1 MVNNLNA
8 EIQPLNILSATRD
21 IADAPNDDAVIH
33 RTLVAARELL
43 KIDGAFW
50 MSVTTEKLV
59 MRALSGIGRPEVML
73 ESSLPISEGIGGRA
87 VKTGQPVWVSDYSKY
102 PGRHRD
108 LTQVGLNE
116 GFCSIAAIPVQRG
129 TQTTAVLYVLS
140 RSERT
145 YSDAEIRILLALSA
159 FGATI
164 ETQRAGQDDLARN
177 VLRLEDRVDTAAQRH
192 EVSLNMARRLALGE
206 STTKVLAD
214 TSRELGVSIH
224 VETHDPRRISATIAV
239 PSSDEIKS
247 DLEDDGA
254 LPKFEKPVA
263 PITAPISGSRN
274 QYLAAYATE
283 PVDESHLLDLGVIIG
298 LALARER
305 SVIETETRLRGDFI
319 SELLVSTRMQENSLN
334 QRQAALGIDL
344 CCPHRVVALG
354 QKRNVGK
361 RTLDRLHQV
370 VSEKVQGAIV
380 SAYEGRVVM
389 LWPAKEEKLI
399 KQNLAYVL
407 QAVRPDKFSAGIG
420 GVCDSLGDYA
430 TSVREALFAEQI
442 AQHRSSGERIVDIE
456 ETGLYRIFA
465 QVTTVTDLRAAV
477 IAAVGGL
484 FEVDRKQG
492 SDLVRT
498 LRVYLENDRKLSH
511 SSRELHLHPNTLR
524 YRVEKISRILEID
537 FEDPDARFFTLMALR
552 LAIEIPETS
561 HIPSEFGL

>member
-1 MVNNLNA
+1 MTNNLNA

-50 MSVTTEKLV
+50 MSVTDEKLV
-59 MRALSGIGRPEVML
+59 MRALSGIGRPEIML
-73 ESSLPISEGIGGRA
+73 ESSLPVSEGIGGRA

-108 LTQVGLNE
+108 LTQVGHNE
-116 GFCSIAAIPVQRG
+116 GFCSIAAIPVRRG
-129 TQTTAVLYVLS
+129 KQTTAVLYVLS

-145 YSDAEIRILLALSA
+145 YNDTEIQILLALSA

-164 ETQRAGQDDLARN
+164 ETQHAGQDDLARN
-177 VLRLEDRVDTAAQRH
+177 VLRLENRVDTAAQRH
-192 EVSLNMARRLALGE
+192 EVSLNIAKRLALGE
-206 STTKVLAD
+206 STTKVLAE
-214 TSRELGVSIH
+214 TSRELGVSIL
-224 VETHDPRRISATIAV
+224 VETHDPRRVRVASADAL
-239 PSSDEIKS
+239 SDEIRN
-247 DLEDDGA
+247 DLDDYGE
-254 LPKFEKPVA
+254 LTQSEKPLI
-263 PITAPISGSRN
+263 PIRTPIPGSRN
-274 QYLAAYATE
+274 QYLRAYATGL
-283 PVDESHLLDLGVIIG
+283 VDESYLLDLGVIIG
-298 LALARER
+298 LSLARER

-319 SELLVSTRMQENSLN
+319 SELLVSTRSQEKSLS

-344 CCPHRVVALG
+344 SCLHRVVALG
-354 QKRNVGK
+354 QEKNVGK

-370 VSEKVQGAIV
+370 VREKVQGAV
-380 SAYEGRVVM
+380 LSAHEGRVVI
-389 LWPAKEEKLI
+389 LWPAKEQKLF
-399 KQNLAYVL
+399 KQDLTYVL

-420 GVCDSLGDYA
+420 GACDSLGDYA

-442 AQHRSSGERIVDIE
+442 AQHRSTGERIVDIE

-465 QVTTVTDLRAAV
+465 QVSTVADLRAAV
-477 IAAVGGL
+477 IAAVGDL

-511 SSRELHLHPNTLR
+511 VSRELHLHPNTLR
-524 YRVEKISRILEID
+524 YRVEKISRILEIN

-561 HIPSEFGL
+561 HDPSRFGL